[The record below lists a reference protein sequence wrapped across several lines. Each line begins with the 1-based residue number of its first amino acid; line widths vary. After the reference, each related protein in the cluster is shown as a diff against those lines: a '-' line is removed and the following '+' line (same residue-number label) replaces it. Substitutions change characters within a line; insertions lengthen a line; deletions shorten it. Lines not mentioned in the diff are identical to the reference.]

1 MKCLSVIIGHTTVHS
16 WDTFVD
22 NIVCLLLDDMALIT
36 NLLVGLFMLLPYSMF
51 YC

>member
-22 NIVCLLLDDMALIT
+22 LYNIVCLLLDDMAPDNNKLAGW
-36 NLLVGLFMLLPYSMF
+36 LVVYAVAI
-51 YC
+51 